1 MSIEIKNVSY
11 VYSKG
16 TPFARQAIKGINL
29 RAARGEWLAVMGA
42 TGSGKSTM
50 LQHLNGLLKPD
61 SGEVLLDDKNI
72 HSSAASLR
80 EARQKVGLVFQ
91 YPEHQ
96 LFGATVY
103 EEIAYGP
110 ENYGCFPDEI
120 PELVQRAMDTVGL
133 GYDRY
138 KSRQPYELSGGEK
151 RRVALAGVLAALPEV
166 IVLDE
171 PTAGLDAVGR
181 QLLTETI
188 TRLNRDRGITVIWV
202 THEIKEIAHLADR
215 LIVLN
220 KGEVAI
226 AGKTREVLADP
237 MMLELGL
244 DIPPAVA
251 ISRELG
257 GRGVQVRGQPV
268 TLDEIREEIIRLLK
282 EKQ

>member
-16 TPFARQAIKGINL
+16 TPFARQAIKGVNL
-29 RAARGEWLAVMGA
+29 RAARGEWLAVMGP

-103 EEIAYGP
+103 EEIAYAP
-110 ENYGCFPDEI
+110 ENYGCSPDEI

-181 QLLTETI
+181 QLLIATI

-202 THEIKEIAHLADR
+202 THEITEIAHLAER

-226 AGKTREVLADP
+226 AGKTREVLANP
-237 MMLELGL
+237 MMSELGL

-257 GRGVQVRGQPV
+257 ERGVPVRGQPV

>member
-1 MSIEIKNVSY
+1 MSIELRNVSY

-16 TPFARQAIKGINL
+16 TPFARPGIKGINI
-29 RAARGEWLAVMGA
+29 RAARGEWLAVMGP

-61 SGEVLLDDKNI
+61 SGEVLLDDTNI
-72 HSSAASLR
+72 HLSAASLR

-110 ENYGCFPDEI
+110 ENYGFPAGEI
-120 PELVQRAMDTVGL
+120 PEIVRKAMDTVGL
-133 GYDRY
+133 SYEKY
-138 KSRQPYELSGGEK
+138 KYRQPYELSGGEK
-151 RRVALAGVLAALPEV
+151 RRVALAGVLAASPEI

-171 PTAGLDAVGR
+171 PTAGLDAIGR

-188 TRLNRDRGITVIWV
+188 TGLNCAHGKTVIWV
-202 THEIKEIAHLADR
+202 THEIAEIAHLADR
-215 LIVLN
+215 LLVLN
-220 KGEVAI
+220 KGEVVVT
-226 AGKTREVLADP
+226 GKTREVLTNP
-237 MMLELGL
+237 IMSELGL

-251 ISRELG
+251 ISGELG
-257 GRGVQVRGQPV
+257 ARGIPVRGQPV
-268 TLDEIREEIIRLLK
+268 TLDEIGEEIIRLVK
-282 EKQ
+282 EKL

>member
-29 RAARGEWLAVMGA
+29 RAGRGEWLAVMGP
-42 TGSGKSTM
+42 TGSGKSTL

-61 SGEVLLDDKNI
+61 SGEVLLDDKDI
-72 HSSAASLR
+72 HSSAASLK

-103 EEIAYGP
+103 EEVAYGP
-110 ENYGCFPDEI
+110 ENYGCPQDKI
-120 PELVQRAMDTVGL
+120 PELVQKAMDTVGM

-171 PTAGLDAVGR
+171 PTAGLDTSGR
-181 QLLTETI
+181 QLLIATI
-188 TRLNRDRGITVIWV
+188 TRLNRDHGITVIWV
-202 THEIKEIAHLADR
+202 THEITEIAHLADR

-220 KGEVAI
+220 NGEVVI
-226 AGKTREVLADP
+226 TGKTREVLADP
-237 MMLELGL
+237 IMSEMGL

-251 ISRELG
+251 ISRALG
-257 GRGVQVRGQPV
+257 GRGLQVRGQPV
-268 TLDEIREEIIRLLK
+268 TLDEIREEIIRLLN
-282 EKQ
+282 EKI

>member
-16 TPFARQAIKGINL
+16 TPFARQAIKGVNL
-29 RAARGEWLAVMGA
+29 RAARGEWLAVMGP

-103 EEIAYGP
+103 EEIAYAP
-110 ENYGCFPDEI
+110 ENYGCSPDEI

-202 THEIKEIAHLADR
+202 THEITEIAHLAER

-226 AGKTREVLADP
+226 AGKTREVLANP
-237 MMLELGL
+237 MMSELGL

-257 GRGVQVRGQPV
+257 GRGVPVRGQPV